1 MSYTLEHNNTNENI
15 EAGGI
20 KDIFNKVK
28 NSVKNFVSNVA
39 SIPTNIINKALP
51 EPQRYTRKAETMLK
65 RYGHFKIQQLFV
77 ERQEVNSAV
86 MKLASALTV
95 GEMNNAMKKGNI
107 EKFYHLNLKAFIT
120 SSLGKSIE
128 ILIEKNDTINI
139 DLWKQKPNV
148 ETIEI
153 DLLGKT
159 ITISELLTKT
169 RLAIGNKKFFLYRA
183 LEGQNCGDFCVDVL
197 KSNDLWQEKYS
208 KFMIQNT
215 ELMKKHISQNSQN
228 RLNMITKLGSLITQ
242 LKGGK
247 LDIDNE
253 IRFI

>member
-1 MSYTLEHNNTNENI
+1 MPHTLEHKRNKYDDE
-15 EAGGI
+15 GGGLR
-20 KDIFNKVK
+20 DIFNKVK
-28 NSVKNFVSNVA
+28 NTLSNTFSNIA

-51 EPQRYTRKAETMLK
+51 EPQKYTRKAETMLQ
-65 RYGHFKIQQLFV
+65 RYGHFKVQQLFV

-95 GEMNNAMKKGNI
+95 GEMNDAMKKGNI
-107 EKFYHLNLKAFIT
+107 DKFYHLNLKAFIT
-120 SSLGKSIE
+120 SSLGHQIAM
-128 ILIEKNDTINI
+128 LIEKNDTINI

-159 ITISELLTKT
+159 FTISEMLTKT

-197 KSNDLWQEKYS
+197 KSNNLWQEKYT

-228 RLNMITKLGSLITQ
+228 RLNMITKLGSLFTQ
-242 LKGGK
+242 AKGGK
-247 LDIDNE
+247 LDNE